1 MKVGALLSSMFGK
14 SALKAAIPPAL
25 GGLGGGVA
33 VVWVDKGRE
42 ALVGAVP
49 ALSVLLDGNRGRIAS
64 SVFTALVGGGLVRK
78 KSALAAAGLQGAMA
92 YQIGKDVVEMLSFPV
107 QVGLS
112 GSIAEMAGSR
122 RFLGRLRADRKMAG
136 SLAQP
141 SRTPNGVAGSFVE
154 AAKGM
159 SGTAYG
165 GAPVSANRAGKM

>member
-1 MKVGALLSSMFGK
+1 MKIGAMLSSMFGK
-14 SALKAAIPPAL
+14 VALRATVAPAL
-25 GGLGGGVA
+25 GGVGGGVA

-42 ALVGAVP
+42 ALVSAVP
-49 ALSVLLDGNRGRIAS
+49 VLGFLLDGARGRIAS
-64 SVFTALVGGGLVRK
+64 SVVTALVGGGLVRK

-92 YQIGKDVVEMLSFPV
+92 FQISRDLVDMLSFPV

-122 RFLGRLRADRKMAG
+122 RFLGKLRADRRMAG

-141 SRTPNGVAGSFVE
+141 ASAGVSGSFVE
-154 AAKGM
+154 AARGM

-165 GAPVSANRAGKM
+165 GAPVSASRAGAKM